1 MITLHAL
8 WGKLSLQA
16 HQQGGT
22 LQVVNM
28 VAPMLLQTSR
38 LLREA
43 SVHPIREISPSS
55 FSGLHHLTLM
65 IDPTQCFFGKPSQLN
80 NLLAEIA
87 DHSQLESLY
96 LGFIS
101 GFGCNGHGWFRTD
114 PEDSISLCLSSMQH
128 LNTVHLDSFWPALL
142 ELPPRVALH
151 ATFRPASGQKHPGLW
166 AGRPVDVQNQGL
178 PLRSVHFLLHHA
190 RLGAEHAMTAEEL
203 WPLEVKCLDLF
214 RVTAGAINSG
224 LSDIPGLLQAE
235 RVLITASTCQ
245 LRILG
250 NQVAFKHLTIRVH
263 EQLGLSVT
271 DPVAFAA
278 LVEILTII
286 CKHSM
291 EFKPMSAVL
300 RNAFL
305 AAGKRVVVDCSRT
318 QCNFKGRKQPQSFVQ
333 GGTCLRVGSGA
344 MDAGEWDHAMRCC
357 CHACLACLH
366 RDGAAAF
373 PEAIA
378 EEKAMFGA

>member
-1 MITLHAL
+1 MNLVAS
-8 WGKLSLQA
+8 KLLE
-16 HQQGGT
+16 
-22 LQVVNM
+22 
-28 VAPMLLQTSR
+28 TSR
-38 LLREA
+38 LLRNA
-43 SVHPIREISPSS
+43 SFHQVQEISPSS

-80 NLLAEIA
+80 NLMAEIA

-101 GFGCNGHGWFRTD
+101 GFGRMGTD

-142 ELPPRVALH
+142 ELPPRASLH

-166 AGRPVDVQNQGL
+166 AGRPADVQNQGL
-178 PLRSVHFLLHHA
+178 PLRSVHFLLYA
-190 RLGAEHAMTAEEL
+190 GLGAEHAMTAKEL
-203 WPLEVKCLDLF
+203 WPLRVKCSDLF
-214 RVTAGAINSG
+214 RVLAGAIDAS
-224 LSDIPGLLQAE
+224 LAEVPGLLQAE

-245 LRILG
+245 LRIPG
-250 NQVAFKHLTIRVH
+250 NQVAFKHLTIRVS
-263 EQLGLSVT
+263 ERLGLSIT
-271 DPVAFAA
+271 NPVAFAA
-278 LVEILTII
+278 QVETLTIT

-300 RNAFL
+300 RNAML
-305 AAGKRVVVDCSRT
+305 AAGKRVVLNCSRT
-318 QCNFKGRKQPQSFVQ
+318 QCKSKGRKQPQSFVR
-333 GGTCLRVGSGA
+333 GGTCLHVGSDA
-344 MDAGEWDHAMRCC
+344 MHAGEWAHAMRCC
-357 CHACLACLH
+357 CHAYLACLH

-378 EEKAMFGA
+378 QEEAMFGA

>member
-1 MITLHAL
+1 MIMLHAL
-8 WGKLSLQA
+8 WGWSFLQA
-16 HQQGGT
+16 HQRGGT
-22 LQVVNM
+22 LQVVNL
-28 VAPMLLQTSR
+28 VAPTLLKTSR

-43 SVHPIREISPSS
+43 SFHPVQESSPSS

-80 NLLAEIA
+80 DLMAEIA

-96 LGFIS
+96 MGFIS
-101 GFGCNGHGWFRTD
+101 GFGCNGHGGFGTD
-114 PEDSISLCLSSMQH
+114 LEDSISLCLSSMQH

-166 AGRPVDVQNQGL
+166 AGRPADVQNQGL
-178 PLRSVHFLLHHA
+178 PLRSVHFLLYA
-190 RLGAEHAMTAEEL
+190 GLGAELAMTAREL
-203 WPLEVKCLDLF
+203 WPLRVKCSDLF
-214 RVTAGAINSG
+214 RVLAGAIDSS
-224 LSDIPGLLQAE
+224 LADVPGLLQAE

-245 LRILG
+245 LRIPG
-250 NQVAFKHLTIRVH
+250 NQVAFKHLTIRVS
-263 EQLGLSVT
+263 ERLGLSVT

-278 LVEILTII
+278 KVETLTII

-300 RNAFL
+300 RNALL
-305 AAGKRVVVDCSRT
+305 AAGKRIDYSCSRI
-318 QCNFKGRKQPQSFVQ
+318 QCKPKGRKQQQSFVL
-333 GGTCLRVGSGA
+333 GEACLRVGSKTTN
-344 MDAGEWDHAMRCC
+344 AGEWAHAMRCC